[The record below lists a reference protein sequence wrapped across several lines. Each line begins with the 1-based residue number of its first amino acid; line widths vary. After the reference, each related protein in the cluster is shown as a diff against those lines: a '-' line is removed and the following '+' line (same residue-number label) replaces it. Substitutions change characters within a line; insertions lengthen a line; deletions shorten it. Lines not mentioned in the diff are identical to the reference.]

1 MKKTIIITFAMLI
14 VFGGAVIFG
23 ADRVS
28 DQWQT
33 PQQDET
39 NIEVKPVIDMVEEEF
54 ENYLYAKDIEIEEIT
69 EDMVTQQEAA
79 YIAGTMFEY
88 FWKDLNMKGIE
99 ATIIYN
105 MVLHHKDGGPL
116 FAYHV
121 TYYEGSEGE
130 VVPVTKQAF
139 VDPLTG
145 QLTYIRRDEE
155 SFHGIKAEYIDE
167 THRIEPEIDENA
179 VDILLERT
187 VEYAAKLG
195 YTNCTEY
202 AVTRDTMGMVADKSN
217 DAAIYVITVKTKDNV
232 ILEFVYYDNAE
243 LNYPLNL
250 YTNITKTANDCE
262 NLPQLTPIPQ

>member
-1 MKKTIIITFAMLI
+1 MKRTIIITLAMLI

-33 PQQDET
+33 PQMDET

-54 ENYLYAKDIEIEEIT
+54 ENYPYAKDIEIEEIT
-69 EDMVTQQEAA
+69 EDMVTQQETA

-88 FWKDLNMKGIE
+88 FWQDLDMKGKV
-99 ATIIYN
+99 ATIDWN
-105 MVLHHKDGGPL
+105 MVLHPKVGGPL
-116 FAYHV
+116 FAYYI
-121 TYYEGSEGE
+121 TYYDGVERE

-155 SFHGIKAEYIDE
+155 NFHGIKAERIDE
-167 THRIEPEIDENA
+167 THIIEPSIDENA

-217 DAAIYVITVKTKDNV
+217 NTAIYVITLKTKESA
-232 ILEFVYYDNAE
+232 ILEFAYYDNVE
-243 LNYPLNL
+243 LNYPLNVF
-250 YTNITKTANDCE
+250 TNITKTTNDFE
-262 NLPQLTPIPQ
+262 NLPLFSPIPQ